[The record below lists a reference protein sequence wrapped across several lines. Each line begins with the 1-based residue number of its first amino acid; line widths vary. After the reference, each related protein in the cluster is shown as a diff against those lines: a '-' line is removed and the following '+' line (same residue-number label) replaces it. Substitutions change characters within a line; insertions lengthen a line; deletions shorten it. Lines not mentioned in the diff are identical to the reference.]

1 MAFTN
6 TAENNLVSFGKKWT
20 SLTEEERK
28 AVTVPKEVFCPPLA
42 ATMEFIFCPI
52 CHEYPLEPWQLFC
65 QHTFC
70 SSCLDQLHTR
80 HCPTC
85 RQQTVGTKSV
95 SRFLRAGLEDVL
107 FRCHEPDCLWT
118 GKSLVAVKTHWTTC
132 PLAAATGKVRREK
145 DEVIA
150 QMRREEAD
158 RLSWML
164 KENEN
169 LRLVKDEVIAQMR
182 REEADSTAR
191 TSRTLK
197 ENENL
202 RVNKRFTDRLL
213 SFSRTETESLKRNKR
228 QLEDKTTQAEEE
240 VKILRR
246 RLEDKEAEQE
256 RENKKF
262 LELFDHSENLEY
274 LFNEATRAS
283 SSAGEATQLKAESA
297 IFTVTPAGVV
307 FVPFAM

>member
-6 TAENNLVSFGKKWT
+6 AAENNLVSFGKKWT

-28 AVTVPKEVFCPPLA
+28 AVTAPKEVFCPPLA
-42 ATMEFIFCPI
+42 ATMEFFFCPI
-52 CHEYPLEPWQLFC
+52 CHEYPLEPWQLSC

-158 RLSWML
+158 
-164 KENEN
+164 
-169 LRLVKDEVIAQMR
+169 A
-182 REEADSTAR
+182 TAR

-202 RVNKRFTDRLL
+202 RLDNRAIYRLL
-213 SFSRTETESLKRNKR
+213 SASRTETESLKRNKR
-228 QLEDKTTQAEEE
+228 QLEDKNNQAEEE
-240 VKILRR
+240 VRILRR
-246 RLEDKEAEQE
+246 RLDKEAEQE
-256 RENKKF
+256 REKKEF
-262 LELFDHSENLEY
+262 LELIYHSENLEY
-274 LFNEATRAS
+274 LLDEATRAS